1 MNCNTNSLAN
11 TGRNTIKET
20 NEQYAERMDKI
31 EDLYVCIDRLVK
43 WGYKDLAFTVY
54 IEVDKLRIHWK

>member
-1 MNCNTNSLAN
+1 MNCNTNSLADA
-11 TGRNTIKET
+11 GRNTIKET

-43 WGYKDLAFTVY
+43 WGYKDLAFTVRS
-54 IEVDKLRIHWK
+54 EADKLRIHWK

>member
-1 MNCNTNSLAN
+1 MNCNTNSLADA
-11 TGRNTIKET
+11 GRKATKET

-43 WGYKDLAFTVY
+43 WGYKDLAFTVRS
-54 IEVDKLRIHWK
+54 EADKLRIYWK

>member
-1 MNCNTNSLAN
+1 MNCNTNSLADA
-11 TGRNTIKET
+11 GRKATKET

-54 IEVDKLRIHWK
+54 IEADKLRIHWK

>member
-1 MNCNTNSLAN
+1 
-11 TGRNTIKET
+11 
-20 NEQYAERMDKI
+20 MDKI

-54 IEVDKLRIHWK
+54 IEADKLRIHWK

>member
-1 MNCNTNSLAN
+1 MNCNTNSLADA
-11 TGRNTIKET
+11 GRNTIKET

>member
-1 MNCNTNSLAN
+1 MKLNKSQ
-11 TGRNTIKET
+11 KET
-20 NEQYAERMDKI
+20 NEQYSERMDKI